1 MIKDNKHRFVILID
15 KESYEKFRK
24 LAEEQ
29 SLISERLLLR
39 IILKTTRKII
49 FVLQYL

>member
-29 SLISERLLLR
+29 NRSASNLGAIVIKDYIKNYS
-39 IILKTTRKII
+39 
-49 FVLQYL
+49 

>member
-24 LAEEQ
+24 LAEENTFDTP
-29 SLISERLLLR
+29 LALR
-39 IILKTTRKII
+39 VAVCYDEGQK
-49 FVLQYL
+49 

>member
-29 SLISERLLLR
+29 NRSACNLGAIVIKDYIKNHS
-39 IILKTTRKII
+39 
-49 FVLQYL
+49 

>member
-29 SLISERLLLR
+29 NLSAYNLVAILIKYYIKNHS
-39 IILKTTRKII
+39 
-49 FVLQYL
+49 